1 MEDCTQQLQL
11 TSAMECTK
19 IKNKTHAPT
28 CRDAETS
35 LADPLQRGGGEVDAI
50 LQYTNHPH
58 MGVVCAQ
65 LALVVGPGRAEN
77 VPMRG
82 VQLQFDVGKA
92 APGAVGLKENVL

>member
-1 MEDCTQQLQL
+1 
-11 TSAMECTK
+11 
-19 IKNKTHAPT
+19 
-28 CRDAETS
+28 
-35 LADPLQRGGGEVDAI
+35 
-50 LQYTNHPH
+50 